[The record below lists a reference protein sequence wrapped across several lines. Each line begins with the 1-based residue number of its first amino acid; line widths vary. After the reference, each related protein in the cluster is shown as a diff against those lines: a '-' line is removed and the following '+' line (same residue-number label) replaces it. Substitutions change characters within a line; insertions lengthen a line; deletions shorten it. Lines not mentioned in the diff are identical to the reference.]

1 MSTCNR
7 FKSYVNVGHYGL
19 FPGFIQ
25 PLTKCGFDI
34 IHSHGYRQPQSEI
47 GSRIGRILSIPTIL
61 HVHGGFYSG
70 GKLKRMFYQ
79 LYDWSA
85 RQHKVNRF
93 DHFVALSEVDRQN
106 LVQLNINE
114 DDISIIGNAAE
125 DQAFERIEPAGFK
138 QLHDLEGKKVILYL
152 GILHRY
158 KRPDLLIC
166 ALPSLIKKVPEAFVL
181 FVGPDAGELESIHGI
196 GETLG
201 VTTRYKWIKPL
212 RGREKQ
218 EALECAEFLALPS
231 VEDPYPL
238 VLLEAMAHGK
248 PVLTTDLV
256 GQASVIEA
264 SVAGIIIGPGDL
276 DGIEEGAYRLLTDEI
291 YKKTM
296 GRNARLLAE
305 TAFSVQSV
313 VDEVETLYAYL
324 IEGRSNSC
332 FG

>member
-1 MSTCNR
+1 
-7 FKSYVNVGHYGL
+7 
-19 FPGFIQ
+19 
-25 PLTKCGFDI
+25 
-34 IHSHGYRQPQSEI
+34 
-47 GSRIGRILSIPTIL
+47 
-61 HVHGGFYSG
+61 
-70 GKLKRMFYQ
+70 
-79 LYDWSA
+79 
-85 RQHKVNRF
+85 VNRF

-125 DQAFERIEPAGFK
+125 DQSFERIEPAGFK
-138 QLHDLEGKKVILYL
+138 QLHGLEGKKVILYL

-181 FVGPDAGELESIHGI
+181 FVGPDAGELESIHEI